1 MEQRKPSSL
10 AFFCVL
16 DSERFLCEL
25 HTLSRAFL
33 RCVERPRNHV
43 VVVMITKNATLLTP
57 FLSSS
62 KRTTTT
68 QSLGAQRRHQQPT
81 KGTNDA
87 IVSFVSLKRLCSVT
101 VKAPNVMRR
110 PKAVLSSVSSKRTTQ
125 SGARRH
131 QQPTKGNNDAILSFV
146 SSPRRSVTVAPNV
159 MRRPKAG
166 VLSENDDVENHHH
179 PDEEDDDDD
188 ANTTKRTPE
197 EGTTT
202 PTRRRATGAFAALA
216 TSTLL
221 QSRLRFDRSTNN
233 TIVAEAMPAFQF
245 EEDGLKTASSGLR
258 YADVVV
264 GTGAS
269 PTKGQ
274 TIQAHYTG
282 RLTNG
287 RVFDS
292 SYDRGSPLKFKVGVR
307 QVIQGWDDGILGAEG
322 IEGMKVGGKRVL
334 IIPPELGYGARGA
347 GGVIPGN
354 ATLQF
359 DVELVAVL

>member
-1 MEQRKPSSL
+1 MEKGKPSRGKARANSPH
-10 AFFCVL
+10 FQK
-16 DSERFLCEL
+16 RFALCWGLYE
-25 HTLSRAFL
+25 TI
-33 RCVERPRNHV
+33 
-43 VVVMITKNATLLTP
+43 VVVMIAKATTTPLTTT
-57 FLSSS
+57 FFSRTSSSS
-62 KRTTTT
+62 KR
-68 QSLGAQRRHQQPT
+68 
-81 KGTNDA
+81 
-87 IVSFVSLKRLCSVT
+87 
-101 VKAPNVMRR
+101 
-110 PKAVLSSVSSKRTTQ
+110 TQ

-131 QQPTKGNNDAILSFV
+131 QQPTKGNAMMSF
-146 SSPRRSVTVAPNV
+146 VTVAPNV
-159 MRRPKAG
+159 MRRPLA
-166 VLSENDDVENHHH
+166 VLSENDSVENHH
-179 PDEEDDDDD
+179 PDEDDDD
-188 ANTTKRTPE
+188 ANNKRT
-197 EGTTT
+197 EGT

-221 QSRLRFDRSTNN
+221 RRLRFDRSTN

>member
-1 MEQRKPSSL
+1 M
-10 AFFCVL
+10 
-16 DSERFLCEL
+16 
-25 HTLSRAFL
+25 
-33 RCVERPRNHV
+33 
-43 VVVMITKNATLLTP
+43 
-57 FLSSS
+57 
-62 KRTTTT
+62 
-68 QSLGAQRRHQQPT
+68 
-81 KGTNDA
+81 
-87 IVSFVSLKRLCSVT
+87 SFVS
-101 VKAPNVMRR
+101 
-110 PKAVLSSVSSKRTTQ
+110 Q
-125 SGARRH
+125 
-131 QQPTKGNNDAILSFV
+131 
-146 SSPRRSVTVAPNV
+146 RRSVTVAPNV
-159 MRRPKAG
+159 MRRPA
-166 VLSENDDVENHHH
+166 VLSENDSVENHYH
-179 PDEEDDDDD
+179 PDEDDD
-188 ANTTKRTPE
+188 ANTKRT
-197 EGTTT
+197 EGTPT
-202 PTRRRATGAFAALA
+202 TRRRATGAFAALA

-221 QSRLRFDRSTNN
+221 QSRLRFDRSSNF
-233 TIVAEAMPAFQF
+233 VAEAMPAFQF

>member
-1 MEQRKPSSL
+1 MS
-10 AFFCVL
+10 V
-16 DSERFLCEL
+16 
-25 HTLSRAFL
+25 SRL
-33 RCVERPRNHV
+33 
-43 VVVMITKNATLLTP
+43 
-57 FLSSS
+57 
-62 KRTTTT
+62 
-68 QSLGAQRRHQQPT
+68 
-81 KGTNDA
+81 
-87 IVSFVSLKRLCSVT
+87 SVT
-101 VKAPNVMRR
+101 VTPNVRR
-110 PKAVLSSVSSKRTTQ
+110 PAV
-125 SGARRH
+125 
-131 QQPTKGNNDAILSFV
+131 
-146 SSPRRSVTVAPNV
+146 
-159 MRRPKAG
+159 
-166 VLSENDDVENHHH
+166 SENDYVENHY
-179 PDEEDDDDD
+179 PDEDDD
-188 ANTTKRTPE
+188 ANNKRT
-197 EGTTT
+197 EGT

-221 QSRLRFDRSTNN
+221 RRLCFDRS
-233 TIVAEAMPAFQF
+233 IVAEAMPAFQF

>member
-1 MEQRKPSSL
+1 M
-10 AFFCVL
+10 
-16 DSERFLCEL
+16 
-25 HTLSRAFL
+25 
-33 RCVERPRNHV
+33 
-43 VVVMITKNATLLTP
+43 
-57 FLSSS
+57 
-62 KRTTTT
+62 
-68 QSLGAQRRHQQPT
+68 QS
-81 KGTNDA
+81 
-87 IVSFVSLKRLCSVT
+87 
-101 VKAPNVMRR
+101 
-110 PKAVLSSVSSKRTTQ
+110 
-125 SGARRH
+125 
-131 QQPTKGNNDAILSFV
+131 
-146 SSPRRSVTVAPNV
+146 
-159 MRRPKAG
+159 
-166 VLSENDDVENHHH
+166 SENDDEGTAMH
-179 PDEEDDDDD
+179 PDDDD
-188 ANTTKRTPE
+188 KRTR
-197 EGTTT
+197 T
-202 PTRRRATGAFAALA
+202 TRRRATGAFAALA

-221 QSRLRFDRSTNN
+221 RRRSADDDD
-233 TIVAEAMPAFQF
+233 VAEAMPAFQF
-245 EEDGLKTASSGLR
+245 EEDALKTASSGLR

-347 GGVIPGN
+347 AGVIPGN

>member
-1 MEQRKPSSL
+1 MEQRKPSL

-25 HTLSRAFL
+25 HTTLSRAVL
-33 RCVERPRNHV
+33 GPRNHI
-43 VVVMITKNATLLTP
+43 VVVMITKATLLTP

-62 KRTTTT
+62 KRTT
-68 QSLGAQRRHQQPT
+68 QSLGAQRRHQHPT

-131 QQPTKGNNDAILSFV
+131 QQPTKGNNDAIVSFV

-159 MRRPKAG
+159 MRRPAG

-188 ANTTKRTPE
+188 ANTKRTPE

>member
-1 MEQRKPSSL
+1 MEQRKPLSPFFACWIRKGFCANSTHFRAL
-10 AFFCVL
+10 FCVAL
-16 DSERFLCEL
+16 NGHE
-25 HTLSRAFL
+25 T
-33 RCVERPRNHV
+33 VI
-43 VVVMITKNATLLTP
+43 VVMITKNATLLTP

-62 KRTTTT
+62 KRTT

-87 IVSFVSLKRLCSVT
+87 IVSFVSLKRRSVT

-131 QQPTKGNNDAILSFV
+131 QQPTKGNNDAIVSFV

>member
-1 MEQRKPSSL
+1 MGS
-10 AFFCVL
+10 
-16 DSERFLCEL
+16 
-25 HTLSRAFL
+25 LSR
-33 RCVERPRNHV
+33 P
-43 VVVMITKNATLLTP
+43 
-57 FLSSS
+57 
-62 KRTTTT
+62 
-68 QSLGAQRRHQQPT
+68 
-81 KGTNDA
+81 
-87 IVSFVSLKRLCSVT
+87 VT
-101 VKAPNVMRR
+101 VIPNMRR
-110 PKAVLSSVSSKRTTQ
+110 AV
-125 SGARRH
+125 
-131 QQPTKGNNDAILSFV
+131 
-146 SSPRRSVTVAPNV
+146 
-159 MRRPKAG
+159 
-166 VLSENDDVENHHH
+166 SENDVENH
-179 PDEEDDDDD
+179 PVEDDD
-188 ANTTKRTPE
+188 ANKRT
-197 EGTTT
+197 EGT

-221 QSRLRFDRSTNN
+221 RRLCFDRS
-233 TIVAEAMPAFQF
+233 IVAEAMPAFQF

>member
-1 MEQRKPSSL
+1 MEKGKPSRGKARANSPH
-10 AFFCVL
+10 FQK
-16 DSERFLCEL
+16 RFALCWGLYE
-25 HTLSRAFL
+25 TI
-33 RCVERPRNHV
+33 
-43 VVVMITKNATLLTP
+43 VVVMIAKATTTPLTTT
-57 FLSSS
+57 FFSRTSSSS
-62 KRTTTT
+62 KR
-68 QSLGAQRRHQQPT
+68 
-81 KGTNDA
+81 
-87 IVSFVSLKRLCSVT
+87 
-101 VKAPNVMRR
+101 
-110 PKAVLSSVSSKRTTQ
+110 TQ

-131 QQPTKGNNDAILSFV
+131 QQPTKGNAMMSF
-146 SSPRRSVTVAPNV
+146 VTVAPNV
-159 MRRPKAG
+159 MRRPLA
-166 VLSENDDVENHHH
+166 VLSENDSVENHH
-179 PDEEDDDDD
+179 PDEDDDD
-188 ANTTKRTPE
+188 ANNKRT
-197 EGTTT
+197 EGT

-221 QSRLRFDRSTNN
+221 RRLRFDRSNN
-233 TIVAEAMPAFQF
+233 FVAEAMPAFQF

>member
-1 MEQRKPSSL
+1 
-10 AFFCVL
+10 
-16 DSERFLCEL
+16 
-25 HTLSRAFL
+25 
-33 RCVERPRNHV
+33 
-43 VVVMITKNATLLTP
+43 
-57 FLSSS
+57 
-62 KRTTTT
+62 
-68 QSLGAQRRHQQPT
+68 
-81 KGTNDA
+81 
-87 IVSFVSLKRLCSVT
+87 
-101 VKAPNVMRR
+101 MRR
-110 PKAVLSSVSSKRTTQ
+110 
-125 SGARRH
+125 
-131 QQPTKGNNDAILSFV
+131 
-146 SSPRRSVTVAPNV
+146 
-159 MRRPKAG
+159 RPAG

-188 ANTTKRTPE
+188 ANTKRTPE

-221 QSRLRFDRSTNN
+221 RQCRFNRFSANDDDDDF
-233 TIVAEAMPAFQF
+233 VAEAMPAFQF

-334 IIPPELGYGARGA
+334 IIPPELGYGATGA

>member
-1 MEQRKPSSL
+1 M
-10 AFFCVL
+10 
-16 DSERFLCEL
+16 
-25 HTLSRAFL
+25 
-33 RCVERPRNHV
+33 
-43 VVVMITKNATLLTP
+43 
-57 FLSSS
+57 
-62 KRTTTT
+62 
-68 QSLGAQRRHQQPT
+68 
-81 KGTNDA
+81 
-87 IVSFVSLKRLCSVT
+87 SFVS
-101 VKAPNVMRR
+101 
-110 PKAVLSSVSSKRTTQ
+110 Q
-125 SGARRH
+125 
-131 QQPTKGNNDAILSFV
+131 
-146 SSPRRSVTVAPNV
+146 RRSVTVAPNV
-159 MRRPKAG
+159 MRRPA
-166 VLSENDDVENHHH
+166 VLSENDSVENHYH
-179 PDEEDDDDD
+179 PDEDDD
-188 ANTTKRTPE
+188 ANTKRT
-197 EGTTT
+197 EGTPT
-202 PTRRRATGAFAALA
+202 TRRRATGAFAALA

>member
-1 MEQRKPSSL
+1 M
-10 AFFCVL
+10 
-16 DSERFLCEL
+16 
-25 HTLSRAFL
+25 
-33 RCVERPRNHV
+33 
-43 VVVMITKNATLLTP
+43 M
-57 FLSSS
+57 
-62 KRTTTT
+62 
-68 QSLGAQRRHQQPT
+68 
-81 KGTNDA
+81 
-87 IVSFVSLKRLCSVT
+87 SF
-101 VKAPNVMRR
+101 
-110 PKAVLSSVSSKRTTQ
+110 
-125 SGARRH
+125 
-131 QQPTKGNNDAILSFV
+131 
-146 SSPRRSVTVAPNV
+146 VTVAPNV
-159 MRRPKAG
+159 MRRPLA
-166 VLSENDDVENHHH
+166 VLSENDSVENHH
-179 PDEEDDDDD
+179 PDEDDDD
-188 ANTTKRTPE
+188 ANNKRT
-197 EGTTT
+197 EGT

-221 QSRLRFDRSTNN
+221 QSRLRFDRSTN

>member
-1 MEQRKPSSL
+1 MKKGKPSRGKARANSPH
-10 AFFCVL
+10 FQK
-16 DSERFLCEL
+16 RFALCWGLYE
-25 HTLSRAFL
+25 TI
-33 RCVERPRNHV
+33 
-43 VVVMITKNATLLTP
+43 VVVMIAKATTTPLTTT
-57 FLSSS
+57 FFSRTSSSS
-62 KRTTTT
+62 KRT
-68 QSLGAQRRHQQPT
+68 
-81 KGTNDA
+81 
-87 IVSFVSLKRLCSVT
+87 
-101 VKAPNVMRR
+101 
-110 PKAVLSSVSSKRTTQ
+110 Q
-125 SGARRH
+125 SGARQH
-131 QQPTKGNNDAILSFV
+131 PTKGNAMMSFV
-146 SSPRRSVTVAPNV
+146 SRLSVTVTPNV
-159 MRRPKAG
+159 RRA
-166 VLSENDDVENHHH
+166 VSENDFVENH
-179 PDEEDDDDD
+179 PDEDDDD
-188 ANTTKRTPE
+188 ANNKRT
-197 EGTTT
+197 EGT

-221 QSRLRFDRSTNN
+221 RRLRFDRSNN
-233 TIVAEAMPAFQF
+233 FVAEAMPAFQF

>member
-1 MEQRKPSSL
+1 M
-10 AFFCVL
+10 
-16 DSERFLCEL
+16 
-25 HTLSRAFL
+25 
-33 RCVERPRNHV
+33 
-43 VVVMITKNATLLTP
+43 
-57 FLSSS
+57 
-62 KRTTTT
+62 
-68 QSLGAQRRHQQPT
+68 
-81 KGTNDA
+81 
-87 IVSFVSLKRLCSVT
+87 
-101 VKAPNVMRR
+101 
-110 PKAVLSSVSSKRTTQ
+110 
-125 SGARRH
+125 
-131 QQPTKGNNDAILSFV
+131 
-146 SSPRRSVTVAPNV
+146 
-159 MRRPKAG
+159 
-166 VLSENDDVENHHH
+166 
-179 PDEEDDDDD
+179 
-188 ANTTKRTPE
+188 
-197 EGTTT
+197 
-202 PTRRRATGAFAALA
+202 RRRATGAFAALA

-221 QSRLRFDRSTNN
+221 RRLRFDRSTN

-347 GGVIPGN
+347 GGVIPG
-354 ATLQF
+354 LS
-359 DVELVAVL
+359 LIHI

>member
-1 MEQRKPSSL
+1 MEKGKPSRGKARANSPH
-10 AFFCVL
+10 FQK
-16 DSERFLCEL
+16 RFALCWGLYE
-25 HTLSRAFL
+25 TI
-33 RCVERPRNHV
+33 
-43 VVVMITKNATLLTP
+43 VVVMIAKATTTPLTTT
-57 FLSSS
+57 FFSRTSSSS
-62 KRTTTT
+62 KR
-68 QSLGAQRRHQQPT
+68 
-81 KGTNDA
+81 
-87 IVSFVSLKRLCSVT
+87 
-101 VKAPNVMRR
+101 
-110 PKAVLSSVSSKRTTQ
+110 TQ

-131 QQPTKGNNDAILSFV
+131 QQPTKGNAMMSF
-146 SSPRRSVTVAPNV
+146 VTVAPNV

-188 ANTTKRTPE
+188 ANTNKRTPE

>member
-1 MEQRKPSSL
+1 
-10 AFFCVL
+10 
-16 DSERFLCEL
+16 
-25 HTLSRAFL
+25 
-33 RCVERPRNHV
+33 
-43 VVVMITKNATLLTP
+43 MITKATLLTP

-62 KRTTTT
+62 KRTT

-87 IVSFVSLKRLCSVT
+87 IVSFVSLKRRSVT
-101 VKAPNVMRR
+101 VKA
-110 PKAVLSSVSSKRTTQ
+110 
-125 SGARRH
+125 H
-131 QQPTKGNNDAILSFV
+131 
-146 SSPRRSVTVAPNV
+146 
-159 MRRPKAG
+159 
-166 VLSENDDVENHHH
+166 
-179 PDEEDDDDD
+179 EEDDDDD
-188 ANTTKRTPE
+188 ANTNKRTPE

>member
-1 MEQRKPSSL
+1 M
-10 AFFCVL
+10 V
-16 DSERFLCEL
+16 SENNDR
-25 HTLSRAFL
+25 
-33 RCVERPRNHV
+33 VE
-43 VVVMITKNATLLTP
+43 KG
-57 FLSSS
+57 
-62 KRTTTT
+62 TTTAHT
-68 QSLGAQRRHQQPT
+68 
-81 KGTNDA
+81 
-87 IVSFVSLKRLCSVT
+87 
-101 VKAPNVMRR
+101 M
-110 PKAVLSSVSSKRTTQ
+110 
-125 SGARRH
+125 
-131 QQPTKGNNDAILSFV
+131 
-146 SSPRRSVTVAPNV
+146 
-159 MRRPKAG
+159 
-166 VLSENDDVENHHH
+166 
-179 PDEEDDDDD
+179 EEDE
-188 ANTTKRTPE
+188 TKRT
-197 EGTTT
+197 EGTTILI
-202 PTRRRATGAFAALA
+202 TRRRATGAFAALA

-221 QSRLRFDRSTNN
+221 RRCRFNRFSANDDDDDF
-233 TIVAEAMPAFQF
+233 VAEAMPMAFQF

-292 SYDRGSPLKFKVGVR
+292 SYDRGSPLKFKVGMR

>member
-1 MEQRKPSSL
+1 MEHENPL
-10 AFFCVL
+10 AFCVL
-16 DSERFLCEL
+16 EESCANSTHFRALCWGHE
-25 HTLSRAFL
+25 TII
-33 RCVERPRNHV
+33 
-43 VVVMITKNATLLTP
+43 VMITKATTPLTTLTTTTFFSRTS
-57 FLSSS
+57 FLSS
-62 KRTTTT
+62 KR
-68 QSLGAQRRHQQPT
+68 
-81 KGTNDA
+81 
-87 IVSFVSLKRLCSVT
+87 
-101 VKAPNVMRR
+101 
-110 PKAVLSSVSSKRTTQ
+110 TQ

-131 QQPTKGNNDAILSFV
+131 QPTKGNAILSFV
-146 SSPRRSVTVAPNV
+146 SRRSVTVAPNV
-159 MRRPKAG
+159 MRRPA
-166 VLSENDDVENHHH
+166 VLSENDYVENHH
-179 PDEEDDDDD
+179 PDEDDDD
-188 ANTTKRTPE
+188 ANNKRTPE
-197 EGTTT
+197 GTT

-221 QSRLRFDRSTNN
+221 RRLRFDRSN
-233 TIVAEAMPAFQF
+233 IVAEAMPAFQF

>member
-1 MEQRKPSSL
+1 MEKGKPSRGKARANSPH
-10 AFFCVL
+10 FQK
-16 DSERFLCEL
+16 RFALCWGLYE
-25 HTLSRAFL
+25 TI
-33 RCVERPRNHV
+33 
-43 VVVMITKNATLLTP
+43 VVVMIAKATTTPLTTT
-57 FLSSS
+57 FFSRTSSSS
-62 KRTTTT
+62 KRT
-68 QSLGAQRRHQQPT
+68 
-81 KGTNDA
+81 
-87 IVSFVSLKRLCSVT
+87 
-101 VKAPNVMRR
+101 
-110 PKAVLSSVSSKRTTQ
+110 Q
-125 SGARRH
+125 SGARQH
-131 QQPTKGNNDAILSFV
+131 PTKGNAMMSLS
-146 SSPRRSVTVAPNV
+146 RLSVTVTPNV
-159 MRRPKAG
+159 RRPA
-166 VLSENDDVENHHH
+166 VSENDYVENHY
-179 PDEEDDDDD
+179 PDEDDD
-188 ANTTKRTPE
+188 ANNKRT
-197 EGTTT
+197 EGT

-221 QSRLRFDRSTNN
+221 RRLRFDRSNN
-233 TIVAEAMPAFQF
+233 FVAEAMPAFQF

>member
-1 MEQRKPSSL
+1 MEQRKPSSFSRL
-10 AFFCVL
+10 FFACWIRKGFCAN
-16 DSERFLCEL
+16 STHFRALCWGHE
-25 HTLSRAFL
+25 TI
-33 RCVERPRNHV
+33 
-43 VVVMITKNATLLTP
+43 VVMITKATLLTP

-62 KRTTTT
+62 KRTT

-87 IVSFVSLKRLCSVT
+87 IVSFVSLKRRSVT

-131 QQPTKGNNDAILSFV
+131 QPTKGNNDAIVSFV

-188 ANTTKRTPE
+188 ANTNKRTPE

>member
-1 MEQRKPSSL
+1 
-10 AFFCVL
+10 
-16 DSERFLCEL
+16 
-25 HTLSRAFL
+25 
-33 RCVERPRNHV
+33 
-43 VVVMITKNATLLTP
+43 MITKNATLLTP

-68 QSLGAQRRHQQPT
+68 QSLGAQRRHQHPT

-101 VKAPNVMRR
+101 VK
-110 PKAVLSSVSSKRTTQ
+110 
-125 SGARRH
+125 
-131 QQPTKGNNDAILSFV
+131 
-146 SSPRRSVTVAPNV
+146 APNV